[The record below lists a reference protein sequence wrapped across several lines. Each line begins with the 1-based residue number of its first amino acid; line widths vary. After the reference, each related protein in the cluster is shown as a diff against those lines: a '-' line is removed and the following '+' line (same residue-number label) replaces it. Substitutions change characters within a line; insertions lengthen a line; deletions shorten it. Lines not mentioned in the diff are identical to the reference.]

1 MILDLDDTYYIFVY
15 FSACYDNTVC
25 LWDAKDGS
33 KKQQI
38 PSHTAPVRD
47 VAFIDVDENKNAT
60 FVSVSHDQTVVLHK
74 YCSETNTIEGI
85 NVGKGHARS
94 VDCVS
99 VDPTK
104 QYIATGSFDTNLKI
118 WSANLTNIDEAI
130 EEDGDEGSGSKK
142 AKNSSKAPT
151 RTPLVT
157 IAGRYIT

>member
-1 MILDLDDTYYIFVY
+1 M
-15 FSACYDNTVC
+15 
-25 LWDAKDGS
+25 
-33 KKQQI
+33 
-38 PSHTAPVRD
+38 
-47 VAFIDVDENKNAT
+47 
-60 FVSVSHDQTVVLHK
+60 SHDQTVVLHK

-99 VDPTK
+99 VDSTK
-104 QYIATGSFDTNLKI
+104 QYVATGSFDTNLKI

-157 IAGRYIT
+157 IAGT